1 MVLLTAEH
9 LQKSYGTRIIFDDI
23 SFSIHEGDKI
33 GVIGVNGTGKSTLL
47 RIAAGV
53 DHADSGEVITM
64 NGMRIAYLSQNPEF
78 TAGTTVLQQV
88 FAGGNPKLALVRDY
102 EETMER
108 LSKSPEDKNLAALS
122 AKLTE
127 EMDKAEA
134 WSLESEAKNILTR
147 LGLTD
152 FGQRVDTLSGGQ
164 KKRVA
169 LAAALIAPVELLIL
183 DEPTNHIDH
192 GTVEWLE
199 KHLEKYSKALLM
211 VTHDRYFLD
220 RVANRTLELEH
231 GKIFSYQANYT
242 NFLEMK
248 AEREE
253 LEAAGERKRQNL
265 LRSELEWV
273 RRGAQARSTK
283 QKARLQRFEGLS
295 SQKAPEEKQNVELSS
310 VGSRLGRKTIELEN
324 VCKSYDEKIF
334 IKDFNYIVLRDDRI
348 GITGDNGCGKTTLL
362 KMMTGK
368 LQPDSGMVH
377 WGETV
382 KIGVFSQENE
392 DMDESVKVLDYIR
405 EVAEYIQTGDG
416 RVSASQMLEKFL
428 FPADMQ
434 RGPISMLS
442 GGEKRRLYLARV
454 LMSAP
459 NILFLDEPTNDLD
472 LETLMILE
480 DYLEGFQGAVIAVSH
495 DRYFLDK
502 TVNRIFAFLG
512 EGKIRQYEGGYSDCK
527 AAREKEVP
535 VVEAMKPQKME
546 SAREKGSS
554 PTTKMSYKDQREYDT
569 IGDEI
574 AKIEEKIW
582 MIEKLMETCVADYTE
597 LQRLSKEKEAV
608 GSKLESR
615 MERWMELSELA
626 EEIEKNRTERG

>member
-9 LQKSYGTRIIFDDI
+9 IRKSYGTRVIFDDI

-33 GVIGVNGTGKSTLL
+33 GVIGVNGAGKSTLL
-47 RIAAGV
+47 KIVAGV
-53 DHADSGEVITM
+53 GHADSGEVITM

-78 TAGTTVLQQV
+78 APGATILQHV
-88 FAGGNPKLALVRDY
+88 FAGDNPKLSLVREY
-102 EETMER
+102 EETLEQ
-108 LSKSPEDKNLAALS
+108 LNANPQDKNMAALS
-122 AKLTE
+122 ARLTE
-127 EMDKAEA
+127 EMNKAEA

-147 LGLTD
+147 LGILD

-192 GTVEWLE
+192 DTVEWLE
-199 KHLEKYSKALLM
+199 KHLEKYAKALLM

-220 RVANRTLELEH
+220 RVANRTMELDK
-231 GKIFSYQANYT
+231 GQLYSYQGNYT
-242 NFLEMK
+242 NFLELK

-253 LEAAGERKRQNL
+253 LEAAGERKRQNF

-283 QKARLQRFEGLS
+283 QKARLQRFDEVS
-295 SQKAPEEKQNVELSS
+295 AIKAPEEKQNVALSS
-310 VGSRLGRKTIELEN
+310 IGSRLGRKTIELEN
-324 VCKSYDEKIF
+324 ISKAYDEKVY
-334 IKDFNYIVLRDDRI
+334 IKDFSYIVLRDDRI

-362 KMMTGK
+362 KIMVGK
-368 LQPDSGMVH
+368 LQPDSGVVQR
-377 WGETV
+377 GETV
-382 KIGVFSQENE
+382 KIGIFAQEN
-392 DMDESVKVLDYIR
+392 DGMDGNMKVLDYIR

-416 RVSASQMLEKFL
+416 RISASQMLEKFL

-442 GGEKRRLYLARV
+442 GGEKRRLYLAKV
-454 LMSAP
+454 LMGAP

-480 DYLEGFQGAVIAVSH
+480 EYLQDFQGAVIAVSH

-512 EGKIRQYEGGYSDCK
+512 GGRIKQYEGGYSDFK
-527 AAREKEVP
+527 AAKEKEVP
-535 VVEAMKPQKME
+535 KTVEVVRPQKVE
-546 SAREKGSS
+546 TVKEKS
-554 PTTKMSYKDQREYDT
+554 PVTKMSYKDQREYDT
-569 IGDEI
+569 IGVEI

-582 MIEKLMETCVADYTE
+582 LMNKVMEGCTTDYAE
-597 LQRLSKEKEAV
+597 LQRLSQEKEALELM
-608 GSKLESR
+608 LESR
-615 MERWMELSELA
+615 MERWMELTELA
-626 EEIEKNRTERG
+626 EDIEKNRGERS

>member
-9 LQKSYGTRIIFDDI
+9 IRKSYGTRVIFDDI

-33 GVIGVNGTGKSTLL
+33 GVIGVNGAGKSTLL
-47 RIAAGV
+47 KIVAGV
-53 DHADSGEVITM
+53 GHADSGEVITM

-78 TAGTTVLQQV
+78 APGATILQHV
-88 FAGGNPKLALVRDY
+88 FAGDNPKLSLVREY
-102 EETMER
+102 EETLEQ
-108 LSKSPEDKNLAALS
+108 LNANPQDKNMAALS
-122 AKLTE
+122 ARLTE
-127 EMDKAEA
+127 EMNKAEA

-147 LGLTD
+147 LGILD

-192 GTVEWLE
+192 DTVEWLE
-199 KHLEKYSKALLM
+199 KHLEKYAKALLM

-220 RVANRTLELEH
+220 RVANRTMELDK
-231 GKIFSYQANYT
+231 GQLYSYQGNYT
-242 NFLEMK
+242 NFLELK

-253 LEAAGERKRQNL
+253 LEAAGERKRQNF

-283 QKARLQRFEGLS
+283 QKARLQRFDEVS
-295 SQKAPEEKQNVELSS
+295 AIKAPEEKQNVALSS
-310 VGSRLGRKTIELEN
+310 IGSRLGRKTIELEN
-324 VCKSYDEKIF
+324 ISKAYDEKVY
-334 IKDFNYIVLRDDRI
+334 IKDFSYIVLRDDRI

-362 KMMTGK
+362 KIMVGK
-368 LQPDSGMVH
+368 LQPDSGMVQR
-377 WGETV
+377 GETV
-382 KIGVFSQENE
+382 KIGIFAQEN
-392 DMDESVKVLDYIR
+392 DGMDGNMKVLDYIR

-416 RVSASQMLEKFL
+416 RISASQMLEKFL

-454 LMSAP
+454 LMGAP

-480 DYLEGFQGAVIAVSH
+480 EYLQDFQGAVIAVSH

-512 EGKIRQYEGGYSDCK
+512 GGRIKQYEGGYSDFK
-527 AAREKEVP
+527 AAKEKEVP
-535 VVEAMKPQKME
+535 KTVEVVRPQKVE
-546 SAREKGSS
+546 TVKEKS
-554 PTTKMSYKDQREYDT
+554 PVTKMSYKDQREYDT
-569 IGDEI
+569 IGVEI

-582 MIEKLMETCVADYTE
+582 LMNKVMEGCTTDYAE
-597 LQRLSKEKEAV
+597 LQRLSQEKEALELM
-608 GSKLESR
+608 LESR
-615 MERWMELSELA
+615 MERWMELTELA
-626 EEIEKNRTERG
+626 EDIEKNRGERS

>member
-9 LQKSYGTRIIFDDI
+9 IRKSYGTRVIFDDI

-33 GVIGVNGTGKSTLL
+33 GVIGVNGAGKSTLL
-47 RIAAGV
+47 KIVAGV
-53 DHADSGEVITM
+53 GHADSGEIITM
-64 NGMRIAYLSQNPEF
+64 NGMRIAYLSQIPEF
-78 TAGTTVLQQV
+78 TPGTTILQQV
-88 FAGGNPKLALVRDY
+88 FAGDNPKLSLVREY
-102 EETMER
+102 EEALEH
-108 LSKSPEDKNLAALS
+108 LNENPHDKNMAALS
-122 AKLTE
+122 ARLTE

-147 LGLTD
+147 LGIFD
-152 FGQRVDTLSGGQ
+152 FGKKVDTLSGGQ

-192 GTVEWLE
+192 ETVEWLE

-220 RVANRTLELEH
+220 RVANRTLELEK
-231 GKIFSYQANYT
+231 GQIYSYQANYT
-242 NFLEMK
+242 NFLELK

-253 LEAAGERKRQNL
+253 LEAAGERKRQNF
-265 LRSELEWV
+265 LRTELEWV
-273 RRGAQARSTK
+273 RRGAKARSTK
-283 QKARLQRFEGLS
+283 QKARLQRFDEVS
-295 SQKAPEEKQNVELSS
+295 SMKAPEEKLNVTLSS

-324 VCKSYDEKIF
+324 ISKFFDGKAY
-334 IKDFNYIVLRDDRI
+334 IKDFSYIVLRDDRI

-362 KMMTGK
+362 KIMTGK
-368 LQPDSGMVH
+368 LQPDSGIVH
-377 WGETV
+377 FGETV
-382 KIGVFSQENE
+382 KIGIFAQENE
-392 DMDESVKVLDYIR
+392 DMDESVRVLDYIR
-405 EVAEYIQTGDG
+405 EAAEYMQTGEG
-416 RVSASQMLEKFL
+416 RISASQMLEKFL

-454 LMSAP
+454 LMGAP

-480 DYLEGFQGAVIAVSH
+480 EYLEDFQGAVIAVSH

-512 EGKIRQYEGGYSDCK
+512 EGKIKQYEGGYSDFK
-527 AAREKEVP
+527 AAKEREMPRAVEV
-535 VVEAMKPQKME
+535 EKPQKAE
-546 SAREKGSS
+546 PVKEKG
-554 PTTKMSYKDQREYDT
+554 PITKMSYKDQREYDT

-574 AKIEEKIW
+574 AKMEEKIW
-582 MIEKLMETCVADYTE
+582 LMNKVMESCTTDYAE
-597 LQRLSKEKEAV
+597 LQRLSQDKEALEV
-608 GSKLESR
+608 KLESR
-615 MERWMELSELA
+615 MARWMELMELA
-626 EEIEKNRTERG
+626 EEIEKNRSERV